1 MIDEQ
6 IENKNRPRLFTIL
19 LLLGMLFGF
28 LLGFLLH
35 DTLVEHNQIARDI
48 KSWYPR

>member
-1 MIDEQ
+1 MTNDLRED
-6 IENKNRPRLFTIL
+6 NNRPRIISLIL
-19 LLLGMLFGF
+19 VVGMLFGF

-35 DTLVEHNQIARDI
+35 DYLAEKDPISRDI